1 MTTNG
6 YSTLRLK
13 TWLSKAAR
21 QYPNKNSEISRFVFS
36 LSRSIFDLD
45 RKKEKLEA
53 LERQT
58 LAPNFWTDAD
68 TAQVVQKQHGQLQE
82 VIGSWEARWKQLEDT
97 ELFLEMVMEDK
108 DADLELEI
116 AHSIEAMEEGLAQ
129 AELECMFNGE
139 HDGNNAIIAI
149 HAGAGGTEAQDW
161 VAILMRMYLRW
172 GELHGFKTDILD
184 YLAGDE
190 AGTKSVT
197 IMFKGRSAYGLL
209 RSELGIHRLV
219 RISPFDASGRRHT
232 SFASVMVLPELDD
245 SIKVEIDDKDLRI
258 DTYRSSGAGGQHVNK
273 TDSAIRITHLPTG
286 IVVQCQNE
294 RSQHSNKD
302 TAMKMLT
309 AQLYELEKQK
319 NAERQEGLAGDK
331 KGISWGSQIR
341 SYVLQPYRLIK
352 DHRTD
357 HETGNVDAVLDG
369 NLDSFIKAYL
379 LWGK

>member
-1 MTTNG
+1 M
-6 YSTLRLK
+6 
-13 TWLSKAAR
+13 
-21 QYPNKNSEISRFVFS
+21 
-36 LSRSIFDLD
+36 
-45 RKKEKLEA
+45 
-53 LERQT
+53 ERQT
-58 LAPNFWTDAD
+58 LEPGFWNEAE
-68 TAQVVQKQHGQLQE
+68 TATVIQKEHGQLKE
-82 VIGSWEARWKQLEDT
+82 VIEGWSERWKELEDT
-97 ELFLEMVMEDK
+97 EMFLEMVMEEK
-108 DADLELEI
+108 DAELEQEI
-116 AHSIEAMEEGLAQ
+116 AEKIEGMEQRLAL

-139 HDGNNAIIAI
+139 HDNSNAIVSI

-161 VAILMRMYLRW
+161 VGILMRMYLRW
-172 GELHGFKTDILD
+172 AENRGFKTSILD

-197 IMFKGRSAYGLL
+197 IMFKGRHCYGYL

-245 SIKVEIDDKDLRI
+245 SINVEIDVKDLRI

-273 TDSAIRITHLPTG
+273 TDSAIRLTHLPTG

-302 TAMKMLT
+302 TAMKMLS
-309 AQLYELEKQK
+309 AQLYELERQKQ
-319 NAERQEGLAGDK
+319 AEQNEGLSGDK

-352 DHRTD
+352 DHRTE

-369 NLDSFIKAYL
+369 NLDPFIKAYL
-379 LWGK
+379 LLGK